1 MPPALDEVAESGETI
16 IVTRRGKPVA
26 RLLPEPLE
34 SVGGDVSDPPDQI
47 IFATAVAS
55 DALLVA
61 GEQRLQEL
69 DPTPL
74 VW

>member
-16 IVTRRGKPVA
+16 IVTRRG
-26 RLLPEPLE
+26 EPLE

>member
-1 MPPALDEVAESGETI
+1 
-16 IVTRRGKPVA
+16 
-26 RLLPEPLE
+26 LE